1 MKITATA
8 KSNPRPVGIL
18 LILLLGA
25 ILHISTVQAET
36 TEQQAKREANFKA
49 ADINGEGALTEAEF
63 KVFIDAN
70 ADDNIGHAAKL
81 RRFGVY
87 DRAFEKLDKD
97 KSGTVTWSEVMDGL
111 AAAN

>member
-1 MKITATA
+1 MV
-8 KSNPRPVGIL
+8 SG
-18 LILLLGA
+18 LI
-25 ILHISTVQAET
+25 ILHVLVILATPSAQADDS
-36 TEQQAKREANFKA
+36 EQQAKREVNFKA
-49 ADINGEGALTEAEF
+49 ADADGNGALTQAEF
-63 KVFIDAN
+63 QDFINAN

-81 RRFGVY
+81 RRFGAY

>member
-1 MKITATA
+1 MKTMATIPTD
-8 KSNPRPVGIL
+8 SRLVSGLI
-18 LILLLGA
+18 ILLLLVIFETPSA
-25 ILHISTVQAET
+25 QADDS
-36 TEQQAKREANFKA
+36 EQQAKREVNFKA
-49 ADINGEGALTEAEF
+49 SDAYGNGALTQAEF
-63 KVFIDAN
+63 QDFINSN

-81 RRFGVY
+81 RSFGAY